1 MVTQLNSH
9 CQLSPGTDILTPGTD
24 ILTPGT
30 DILTPGTDI
39 LTPGTDILTPGTDIL
54 TPGTD
59 ILYKLTSRSQLDKH
73 QCQFKP
79 ITSWN
84 LLAPALA
91 PLVFVS
97 SSATYSGT
105 WLVQTPSKSFQM
117 HVCFMKAYWFQ
128 GLVGILMQHL
138 GQQQDLNMDVS
149 LFQRSRI
156 TVLSCCFGF
165 GSLLLILQTL
175 RKFFAYVN
183 DDHTPLDLWK
193 GWTSP

>member
-1 MVTQLNSH
+1 MGNNVVTHLNSH
-9 CQLSPGTDILTPGTD
+9 CQLS
-24 ILTPGT
+24 
-30 DILTPGTDI
+30 
-39 LTPGTDILTPGTDIL
+39 
-54 TPGTD
+54 PGTD

-73 QCQFKP
+73 QCQFKST
-79 ITSWN
+79 TSWN

-97 SSATYSGT
+97 SIATYSGT

-117 HVCFMKAYWFQ
+117 HVCFMEVYWFQ

-138 GQQQDLNMDVS
+138 GKQQDLNMDVS

-156 TVLSCCFGF
+156 TRFHCSKLLFCF

-175 RKFFAYVN
+175 RKIFAYVN